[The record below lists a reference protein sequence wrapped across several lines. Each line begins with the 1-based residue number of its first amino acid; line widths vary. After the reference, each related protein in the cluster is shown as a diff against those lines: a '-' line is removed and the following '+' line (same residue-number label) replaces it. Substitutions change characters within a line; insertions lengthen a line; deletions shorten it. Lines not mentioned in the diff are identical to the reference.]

1 MIKVNDSPVLVV
13 AIDLGGTHLR
23 AGLVD
28 ETGRIRFR
36 LKQRTPQ
43 QTAPREIVNALA
55 GAIRECEA
63 RGLRPGETITMA
75 AVAVPGSVN
84 TASGATVEVPNL
96 PAVDDFN
103 LAAALQDE
111 LERPV
116 ILENDANAAAAG
128 EFWLGAARGKRTI
141 ACVTLGTGVGGG
153 IILDGKLWRGVH
165 DSAGEI
171 GHVCVEPSSQVICNC
186 GSRGC
191 LELYA
196 SATAIVRLTR
206 ERIANDGVMDLSLI
220 NELTSEDVYQAA
232 MKGNKLAIEVFETM
246 GDYLAIGLVNIM
258 NVVNPELIVVTGG
271 LTNAWELFAPA
282 MHRRIGERKLPLR
295 ALQVEI
301 VRGECGDDAGLLGAA
316 RLAFDHIELNQLRNG
331 GQYDLDQNRIAG

>member
-1 MIKVNDSPVLVV
+1 LIKVTDSPALVV

-23 AGLVD
+23 AGLID
-28 ETGRIRFR
+28 EEGRLRFR
-36 LKQRTPQ
+36 LRQRTPR
-43 QTAPREIVNALA
+43 QTAPQEIVKALM

-63 RGLRPGETITMA
+63 RGLRPGEVITMA
-75 AVAVPGSVN
+75 SVAVPGSVN
-84 TASGATVEVPNL
+84 TESGSTVEVPNL

-103 LAAALQDE
+103 LTAALQE
-111 LERPV
+111 EFGRPV

-128 EFWLGAARGKRTI
+128 EFWMGAARGKRTI

-153 IILDGKLWRGVH
+153 LILDGKLWRGVN

-196 SATAIVRLTR
+196 SATAIVRMTR
-206 ERIANDGVMDLSLI
+206 ERIAQDGVMELSPTG
-220 NELTSEDVYQAA
+220 ELTSEDVYQAA
-232 MKGNKLAIEVFETM
+232 MKGQKPAIEVFETM

-282 MHRRIGERKLPLR
+282 MHRRISERKLPLR
-295 ALQVEI
+295 ALRVEI

-316 RLAFDHIELNQLRNG
+316 RLAFDHLEVTQLQNG
-331 GQYDLDQNRIAG
+331 AQYDLDQNHIAG